1 MWGIFRTFGFSKKRM
16 RFTGTI
22 EAKLDVKGRV
32 FLPSE
37 FRRQMGG
44 LEQRLVL
51 KRDVY
56 QPCLV
61 VYPYEVWSAEVGQL
75 RERLNRW
82 NPRHAMVLRQF
93 MADAVLFTL
102 DANGRFILPKRL
114 LEACRIERTV
124 EFVGVDDRVE
134 VWNPDVKAE
143 KFLSPEDFA
152 QALEDVSELLE

>member
-22 EAKLDVKGRV
+22 EAKLDAKGRV

-44 LEQRLVL
+44 PEQRLVL

-61 VYPYEVWSAEVGQL
+61 VYPYEVWSAEVGRL
-75 RERLNRW
+75 EERLNRW
-82 NPRHAMVLRQF
+82 NPQHAMVLRQF

-114 LEACRIERTV
+114 LEACRVERTV
-124 EFVGVDDRVE
+124 EFVGVDDRIE
-134 VWNPDVKAE
+134 IWSPEEKAAA
-143 KFLSPEDFA
+143 FLSPEDFA
-152 QALEDVSELLE
+152 KALEGVSELLE